1 MLNGYKYFIKT
12 YGCQANEYDSELIA
26 GILEKFG
33 ANPVDNEIDANIVIF
48 NTCAVRKNAEDK
60 FYGRLGA
67 LKKVKNE
74 KKDMIVIVTGC
85 LAQKDYLKIS
95 KIDYVDIVLGT
106 HRISQLP
113 TILQELK
120 YNKNKKI
127 VDIDFT
133 GRTEP
138 DIPPRRLSK
147 ISAYIPIMFGCDYY
161 CTFCIVPFTRGKMQ
175 SRPKEQI
182 IKEIQDLAQKGYRE
196 IILLGQTVNAYGI
209 DLKNSYDFADLL
221 YDVSLIDG
229 IKWIRFT
236 SPYPTNFNDK
246 QIKTICT
253 IDKITKHVH
262 LPLQSGNNEI
272 LRRMARRY
280 TIQQFLEVVYKFR
293 ELCPNIALSTDIIVG
308 FPYETDEQFQ
318 DTLNIVKQVRFDQ
331 AFMFAYSEREGTKAA
346 TYPQLPLKE
355 RLKRLYELISVQNEI
370 TIEKNKEYVGKE
382 LEILV
387 EGESDKNPNKLE
399 GRTETNKIVVF
410 DKIEKDLIGKF
421 VKVRI
426 TKSYLWGLEGTL
438 LNSDN

>member
-1 MLNGYKYFIKT
+1 
-12 YGCQANEYDSELIA
+12 
-26 GILEKFG
+26 
-33 ANPVDNEIDANIVIF
+33 
-48 NTCAVRKNAEDK
+48 
-60 FYGRLGA
+60 
-67 LKKVKNE
+67 
-74 KKDMIVIVTGC
+74 
-85 LAQKDYLKIS
+85 
-95 KIDYVDIVLGT
+95 
-106 HRISQLP
+106 
-113 TILQELK
+113 
-120 YNKNKKI
+120 
-127 VDIDFT
+127 
-133 GRTEP
+133 
-138 DIPPRRLSK
+138 
-147 ISAYIPIMFGCDYY
+147 MFGCDYY

-182 IKEIQDLAQKGYRE
+182 IKEIQDLAQKGYKE

-253 IDKITKHVH
+253 IDKIAKHVH

-280 TIQQFLEVVYKFR
+280 TVQQFLEVVYKFR

-370 TIEKNKEYVGKE
+370 TIEKNREYVGKE

-410 DKIEKDLIGKF
+410 DKIEKDLVGKF

-426 TKSYLWGLEGTL
+426 TKSYLWGLEGVL
-438 LNSDN
+438 LNSD